1 MAKNIKLS
9 ATRISTFLRCKRKYW
24 FQYEEHIPKLSN
36 PSFKLG
42 LACHGAL
49 ELAGNIWLDKGR
61 FDKEDLEK
69 IFDLF
74 DELSI
79 KEGIEFMEVHREGR
93 ELVQSRLASFSLGNK
108 IISLEK
114 KFGFADGDYPDFTT
128 KYGVPLIGAM
138 DKVVELDNESLIVV
152 DYKTSKTSPTPE
164 QLKEDLQLSLYD
176 LVASML
182 WPQYDRIIL
191 CLDMLKSDP
200 VYTYRTPQQREDFDK
215 YLLKVYEIMVAL
227 KKEDALASLNVFC
240 PWCDYKEYCEKY
252 IEASTKSQYEF
263 LPSSKLSN
271 EQLISEY
278 DTISDTL
285 KILETRKRD
294 IGMLIMEK
302 IKMNG
307 ENLKGDSKQVYIRQS
322 ARSNY
327 DVRVVQSLIE
337 PAEFVNLVSL
347 NKKAVDDYCAR
358 HPQIKKKVED
368 SSTTNYST
376 PFLASK
382 KI

>member
-1 MAKNIKLS
+1 MTKSIKLS
-9 ATRISTFLRCKRKYW
+9 ATRVSTFLRCKRKYW

-42 LACHGAL
+42 LACHEAL
-49 ELAGNIWLDKGR
+49 ELAGNIWLTKGR
-61 FDKEDLEK
+61 FGKEDLEK
-69 IFDLF
+69 IFTLY
-74 DELSI
+74 DEISI
-79 KEGIEFMEVHREGR
+79 REGIEFMEVHREGK
-93 ELVQSRLASFSLGNK
+93 ELVQSRLSSFSLGNQ

-114 KFGFADGDYPDFTT
+114 KFGFLDGAHPDFKT

-138 DKVVELDNESLIVV
+138 DKVVELDNESLIIV

-164 QLKEDLQLSLYD
+164 QLKDDLQLSLYD
-176 LVASML
+176 LVGSML

-215 YLLKVYEIMVAL
+215 YLLTVYNTMISL
-227 KKEDALASLNVFC
+227 DKKDALPSLNIFC

-252 IEASTKSQYEF
+252 IEACTKSQYEF

-278 DTISDTL
+278 DTISETV

-302 IKMNG
+302 IKMSG
-307 ENLKGDSKQVYIRQS
+307 ENLKGDNKQIYVRQS
-322 ARSNY
+322 SRSNY
-327 DVRVVQSLIE
+327 DIKVVQSVVE
-337 PAEFVNLVSL
+337 PVDFVELVSL
-347 NKKAVDDYCAR
+347 NKKAVDDYCSR
-358 HPQIKKKVED
+358 HPQAKKKIEE
-368 SSTTNYST
+368 SSTTNYTT

>member
-42 LACHGAL
+42 LACHGSL

-61 FDKEDLEK
+61 FDKEDLVK

-327 DVRVVQSLIE
+327 DVRVVQSLME